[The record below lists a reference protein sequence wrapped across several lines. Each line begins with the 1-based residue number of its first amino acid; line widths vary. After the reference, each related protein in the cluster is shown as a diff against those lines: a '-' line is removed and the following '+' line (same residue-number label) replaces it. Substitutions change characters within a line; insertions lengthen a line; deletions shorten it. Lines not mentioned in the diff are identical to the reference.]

1 MAVNVGQQA
10 PEATLIGVDRK
21 AVKISDLRGKTT
33 VLAFFPAAF
42 TSTCTKEMCQFRDDQ
57 AKFDSLT
64 GQVVGISAD
73 TPFTLGEFAKQ
84 HGLKQLMLSDFNHE
98 AMKAY
103 GVQDDNFIGLLHG
116 IARRSVFVIDKNG
129 KVVYTWIADQP
140 GVEPPYDQVQAAVQK
155 VKA

>member
-10 PEATLIGVDRK
+10 PEATLIGIDRK

-42 TSTCTKEMCQFRDDQ
+42 TSVCTKEMCRFRDDLS
-57 AKFDSLT
+57 KFDSLSS
-64 GQVVGISAD
+64 QVVGISAD
-73 TPFTLGEFAKQ
+73 TPFTLAEFAKQ
-84 HGLKQLMLSDFNHE
+84 NALKHMMLSDFNHE

-103 GVQDDNFIGLLHG
+103 GVQDDNFLGLLHG

-129 KVVYTWIADQP
+129 KVVFTWVSEQP

-155 VKA
+155 INA

>member
-1 MAVNVGQQA
+1 MTLRSDVLIKHLLTFLDTKVGKGNYYFA
-10 PEATLIGVDRK
+10 L
-21 AVKISDLRGKTT
+21 
-33 VLAFFPAAF
+33 
-42 TSTCTKEMCQFRDDQ
+42 
-57 AKFDSLT
+57 
-64 GQVVGISAD
+64 SAD
-73 TPFTLGEFAKQ
+73 HGVCPLPEFAKQ

-155 VKA
+155 VNA